1 MAEALDRFD
10 ALDADVWFAGKR
22 RNPHGHLAWHAL
34 VRQELPLDATFE
46 GGLTFAGSS
55 SRTAVPVQELFAQNP
70 TLSTAYSQTLSAA
83 SVANLTRR
91 VLHNTAGQDDGP
103 IGLDDPIHDTYHP
116 YEQIHT
122 ILNRFQD
129 AFPGWVEVVT
139 LGKSSEGRDIWAV
152 KVTKSSSNAAA
163 SPQDVAREDDDDE
176 EEEEEDGDDDDESVG
191 PPPLFSSLVKKHK
204 HRPGHGKFKFLIAG
218 TQHSREWIAAST
230 VLYLVHELV
239 ALDQQGKIPQRKLLE
254 QVEFTFVPVVNVRQ
268 HFTPLAAGG
277 RVRKARRKAV
287 GRETDLGGCLRWFH
301 CRPRQPDGYV
311 YAWEHDRLW
320 RKSRQPVGG
329 GGKSPRAHSRTTA
342 DDDDISATSTKD
354 EHEECLGIDLNRNW
368 GYQFQPGA
376 RPNPCSDSYPGA
388 KAFESVELQ
397 ALRTYMLDGVEAFL
411 DVHSFGQMRECFFF
425 LLLFL
430 LLLA

>member
-1 MAEALDRFD
+1 MRLAGSHPTLRAALLTTACAAASSLAAAASPPLSPQLTFASTPPTTQARDYGTLLQFEYDNREAMAEALDRFD

-83 SVANLTRR
+83 SVANLTSR
-91 VLHNTAGQDDGP
+91 VLHTARSEDDGGP

-254 QVEFTFVPVVNVRQ
+254 QVEFTFVPVVNVR
-268 HFTPLAAGG
+268 
-277 RVRKARRKAV
+277 
-287 GRETDLGGCLRWFH
+287 
-301 CRPRQPDGYV
+301 
-311 YAWEHDRLW
+311 
-320 RKSRQPVGG
+320 
-329 GGKSPRAHSRTTA
+329 
-342 DDDDISATSTKD
+342 
-354 EHEECLGIDLNRNW
+354 
-368 GYQFQPGA
+368 
-376 RPNPCSDSYPGA
+376 
-388 KAFESVELQ
+388 
-397 ALRTYMLDGVEAFL
+397 
-411 DVHSFGQMRECFFF
+411 
-425 LLLFL
+425 
-430 LLLA
+430 

>member
-1 MAEALDRFD
+1 MRLAGSHPTLRAALLTTACAAASSLAAAASPPLFPQLTFASTPPTTQARDYGTLLQLEYDNREAMTEALDRFE

-34 VRQELPLDATFE
+34 VRQELPLDATLE
-46 GGLTFAGSS
+46 GEAALAGASS
-55 SRTAVPVQELFAQNP
+55 GTAVPVQELFAQNP

-83 SVANLTRR
+83 SVANLTSR
-91 VLHNTAGQDDGP
+91 VLHTARSEEDGGP

-129 AFPGWVEVVT
+129 AFPGWVEVIT

-163 SPQDVAREDDDDE
+163 SPQDVAREDDDD

-254 QVEFTFVPVVNVRQ
+254 QVEFTFVPVVNVCPSLSRRER
-268 HFTPLAAGG
+268 GG
-277 RVRKARRKAV
+277 GSAV
-287 GRETDLGGCLRWFH
+287 INVKTDLGFLR
-301 CRPRQPDGYV
+301 RAAPSVD
-311 YAWEHDRLW
+311 
-320 RKSRQPVGG
+320 SRM
-329 GGKSPRAHSRTTA
+329 
-342 DDDDISATSTKD
+342 ATST
-354 EHEECLGIDLNRNW
+354 
-368 GYQFQPGA
+368 PG
-376 RPNPCSDSYPGA
+376 STTDSGA
-388 KAFESVELQ
+388 SRANQSVAAASPLEPTPAPPPTTTTSLPPPPKTNTKN
-397 ALRTYMLDGVEAFL
+397 ASAST
-411 DVHSFGQMRECFFF
+411 
-425 LLLFL
+425 
-430 LLLA
+430 